1 MNNQE
6 PSLREEFAVIE
17 DKLQDPSIFSS
28 KEYPKLAKRR
38 QELSEVIVLFDKK
51 NVLEK
56 ELNET
61 NSLLD
66 NPDAEMVELAKEEI
80 PRINEEI
87 EKNLEELRTILIP
100 KDENDSRDVIIE
112 IRAAAGGDESSLFA
126 AELYRMYVRWSE
138 KQIIND
144 FSTKLSKNKE
154 HFIDDLRS
162 LRTGRAHSSMLDG
175 IMVEAYG
182 STMPLIQVATITV
195 PESQLIQITPFDGSN
210 IQAIVSAIRDNQS
223 LGLNPTDD
231 GRVVRVPIPAL
242 NAERRQQI
250 VKQLNEKFEDAMIGM
265 RNSRHETLKEA
276 DKLKSDKKIGED
288 DHKRI
293 TKKIDE
299 LMNDQKVE
307 IEKLAKTKEHDI
319 VTV

>member
-1 MNNQE
+1 M
-6 PSLREEFAVIE
+6 RG
-17 DKLQDPSIFSS
+17 
-28 KEYPKLAKRR
+28 
-38 QELSEVIVLFDKK
+38 
-51 NVLEK
+51 
-56 ELNET
+56 
-61 NSLLD
+61 
-66 NPDAEMVELAKEEI
+66 
-80 PRINEEI
+80 
-87 EKNLEELRTILIP
+87 LIM
-100 KDENDSRDVIIE
+100 D
-112 IRAAAGGDESSLFA
+112 
-126 AELYRMYVRWSE
+126 E

-293 TKKIDE
+293 TKKVDE

-307 IEKLAKTKEHDI
+307 IEKLAKAKEHDI